1 MAGKADIVEAIVSDA
16 GLSRRDAT
24 AAFDS
29 VVNAITG
36 ILKKGERVALPGL
49 GTFHVAE
56 RKARTGVNPRTKA
69 AIRIG
74 AAKVARFRPGKDLK
88 ELLNRKRK

>member
-1 MAGKADIVEAIVSDA
+1 MAGKADIVEAIANDTGLTRKDA
-16 GLSRRDAT
+16 ASAL
-24 AAFDS
+24 DS

-36 ILKKGERVALPGL
+36 ILKKGDRVALPGL
-49 GTFHVAE
+49 GIFHVAE
-56 RKARTGVNPRTKA
+56 RKARAGVNPRTKA

-74 AAKVARFRPGKDLK
+74 AAKVVRFRAGKDLK

>member
-1 MAGKADIVEAIVSDA
+1 MAGKADIVDAIANDA

-24 AAFDS
+24 AALDA

-36 ILKKGERVALPGL
+36 ILKKGQRVALPGL
-49 GTFHVAE
+49 GVFHVAE
-56 RKARTGVNPRTKA
+56 RKARAGVNPRTKA

-74 AAKVARFRPGKDLK
+74 AARVARFRAGKDLK
-88 ELLNRKRK
+88 ELLNRRRK

>member
-1 MAGKADIVEAIVSDA
+1 MAGKADIVEAIANDA

-36 ILKKGERVALPGL
+36 ILKKGERVAVPGL
-49 GTFHVAE
+49 GTFHVA
-56 RKARTGVNPRTKA
+56 
-69 AIRIG
+69 
-74 AAKVARFRPGKDLK
+74 
-88 ELLNRKRK
+88 

>member
-1 MAGKADIVEAIVSDA
+1 MAGKADIVHAIANDA

-24 AAFDS
+24 AALDS

-36 ILKKGERVALPGL
+36 LLKKGERVALPGL

-56 RKARTGVNPRTKA
+56 RRARAGVNPRTKA
-69 AIRIG
+69 PIRIG
-74 AAKVARFRPGKDLK
+74 AAKVARFRAGKDLK
-88 ELLNRKRK
+88 DLLNRKRK

>member
-1 MAGKADIVEAIVSDA
+1 MAGKADIVEAIANDA

-24 AAFDS
+24 AALDS

-36 ILKKGERVALPGL
+36 LLKKGERVALPGL
-49 GTFHVAE
+49 GIFNVAE

-69 AIRIG
+69 PIRIA
-74 AAKVARFRPGKDLK
+74 AAKVARFRAGKDLK